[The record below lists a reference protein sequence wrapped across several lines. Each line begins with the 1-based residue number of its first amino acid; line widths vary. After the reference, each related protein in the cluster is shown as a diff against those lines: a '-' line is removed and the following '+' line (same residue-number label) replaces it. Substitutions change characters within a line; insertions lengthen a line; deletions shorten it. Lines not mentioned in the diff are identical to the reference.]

1 MLDLISLIESLSA
14 PRKQEDYFLAKHL
27 EQLFL
32 SKIAKSQATGKD
44 GVRIGRFQESLALEA
59 QLISRKAFAG
69 SYRFTNYK
77 ERLILRGAKR
87 EPRQIS
93 IPTVRDRLTLRAICQ
108 VLHEHVPDTVG
119 LSPHAL
125 VKRAV
130 TSIKSGDQSGRSFV
144 RIDVRNFFPSISH
157 RLLDRELNRFLSSEM
172 VRNLCLQ
179 AVATPT
185 GDESSNVRGVPQG
198 LSISGALSSL
208 YMIRFDEAQ
217 VHRNPSYCRYVDDI
231 LLICDTAKADD
242 ELKRI
247 SRALKSRG
255 LIVHPKGSSG
265 KTEIKPVSQG
275 IDFLGYHI
283 SVEKVSVRK
292 SSYRKMFINLSKVI
306 TDYKYRGDWTRTLFR
321 LNLKIT
327 GCIVDKKRRGWMMFF
342 SYTENMAQLAHL
354 DKFVRNR
361 LNSVGFTEDKISL
374 VKRFLKSYRETR
386 FNLSDTKY
394 IPNFDNFDS
403 ADKVAAITALSGRP
417 QEVVAAWEAASI
429 DAEFSKLI
437 SREVH
442 DLEQDV
448 GSAS

>member
-217 VHRNPSYCRYVDDI
+217 VHRNPSYCR
-231 LLICDTAKADD
+231 
-242 ELKRI
+242 
-247 SRALKSRG
+247 
-255 LIVHPKGSSG
+255 
-265 KTEIKPVSQG
+265 
-275 IDFLGYHI
+275 
-283 SVEKVSVRK
+283 
-292 SSYRKMFINLSKVI
+292 
-306 TDYKYRGDWTRTLFR
+306 
-321 LNLKIT
+321 
-327 GCIVDKKRRGWMMFF
+327 
-342 SYTENMAQLAHL
+342 
-354 DKFVRNR
+354 
-361 LNSVGFTEDKISL
+361 
-374 VKRFLKSYRETR
+374 
-386 FNLSDTKY
+386 
-394 IPNFDNFDS
+394 
-403 ADKVAAITALSGRP
+403 
-417 QEVVAAWEAASI
+417 
-429 DAEFSKLI
+429 
-437 SREVH
+437 
-442 DLEQDV
+442 
-448 GSAS
+448 